1 MATKT
6 KIRFST
12 YFIPLLFTGSIWL
25 AMSYIEFINSSFRSY
40 GVYPRHL
47 SGLKG
52 IFLSP
57 FIHANWQHLINNS
70 IPLLLL
76 SAAIIYFYRKVA
88 FKVFFYSY
96 VVTGLLVWIAGKE
109 ANHIGASGVV
119 YAFASFTFFSGI
131 FRKYPPLI
139 ALSMLVV
146 FAYGGM
152 VWGTLPLV
160 PNVSW
165 ESHLFGAIVGLVLAI
180 NYRKTGPQRKKYV
193 WEYEEEEEEEDDE
206 FPENKEET
214 PLESPRV
221 MYYYKPKDTPTKPE
235 E

>member
-1 MATKT
+1 MASSS

-25 AMSYIEFINSSFRSY
+25 VMYYIEFFNSGFRSY
-40 GVYPRHL
+40 GVFPRHL
-47 SGLKG
+47 SGIKG

-70 IPLLLL
+70 IPLFLL
-76 SAAIIYFYRKVA
+76 SAAIVYFYKKVA

-96 VVTGLLVWIAGKE
+96 VVTGMLVWLLGRE

-160 PNVSW
+160 PHISW
-165 ESHLFGAIVGLVLAI
+165 ESHLFGALVGLVLAVA
-180 NYRKTGPQRKKYV
+180 YRKTGPQRKKYA
-193 WEYEEEEEEEDDE
+193 WEYEEDDDDE
-206 FPENKEET
+206 FPENNEGI
-214 PLESPRV
+214 PMESPRV
-221 MYYYKPKDTPTKPE
+221 IYYYKSKDITKPE